1 MNFAKKTDNTTISQS
16 DYDKM
21 SSNKDK
27 MVNLTGDY
35 YDNNQDKKISEELI
49 RQLKSS
55 GKFEHGQLCEECN
68 DKLTTFGLEGL
79 KNQPISSICRKC
91 FTSSGLI
98 TGLEKRLGQGYPSIN
113 VNVNTNVKKTLN
125 LIDLNAIIGQPEIQM
140 KINDELKAQSIEEE
154 KEEKEEKEEEEIEK
168 EKEKESPFGEIYDD
182 DDDSSSD
189 FNSSQESVPEV
200 IPEVISAT
208 WRFFLELKIV
218 LLKYCIDNLYK
229 KLVSVIKNEKE
240 KEYIYITISLNRI
253 KLNLD
258 EANLL
263 LCKYVSN
270 QNDYNK
276 NIDSVRSQINI
287 MLQEEPQV
295 QSSDILY
302 STTAG
307 NVASAGF
314 GIQNFQQTP
323 TQNTETNRSKQIFE
337 ICCEYLKQLLST
349 VITNG
354 NNFDT
359 NTMLDFCKKSIL
371 LPNPENSE
379 FKIEYLTTINVLVDF
394 FNFYPRSL
402 FENRGNLSIEDIYH
416 IMSTNITG
424 ILTKFGLDKITRI
437 IRLNVNTP
445 FPSFLIFINNSDE
458 TKNVIIQK
466 AKQEI
471 GFVLDDLFVYLYTTL
486 YKGNTCYITDKE
498 LSVNTFPFS
507 IYSVKPLSMRLIDN
521 NNKKMDI
528 FFSTYINIKYNFN
541 GFKLLNDA
549 KIIQIC
555 DILDNKNLG
564 FLDSKT
570 NNAIKQDAKMIFGYY
585 KILTDRINE
594 NIEIYQLKQSTDF
607 KILVEDADIQREI
620 DLVIA
625 NGYKFDSYDKIETFL
640 YYIFYNRKTTRT
652 NVKYIDFLN
661 MIFSILEENGIS
673 AVGWGGAFNSKY
685 TAAFNLLQ
693 IFLLNNLNPKDLDWK
708 MFFYN
713 KNKLNENG
721 IQEEQYQMFF
731 TTILGFIENSLQ
743 VLNNNQPFAMPS
755 VKISYRN
762 NTEPYYECQI
772 LPNINFH
779 FRQSNANKFPVD
791 LNALTAGLNV
801 MFKSGVKC
809 ELPLAPVDMVIMPI
823 QYKYEDLREILVLD
837 KMTDMNPY
845 LDVLIDTHSDK
856 FINVK
861 YLNIKGYL
869 YDITDIF
876 KDPLQFKNREP
887 KIHKDILRYF
897 NALIICLIMDFNI
910 GREQM
915 ITYANQESS
924 SSSSSKESIMDFL
937 IKYYKKKYFDLLGI
951 ENDVIID
958 NIDAVI
964 KAEYD
969 NIHNNPM
976 AETSKFVELVDEMKN
991 LIKGIILQ
999 HNPSNNKPLCDE
1011 FPVINYPNKL
1021 TFPDT
1026 SNPLISDLYNLLKEK
1041 IGILISDFKS
1051 LGEPNGVK
1059 EFIKELLNYSRLGF
1073 TASENIID
1081 VLAEQL
1087 YSLYIRRKTLGDTV
1101 THGVRQKAGKRK
1113 SRKNRK
1119 ILKKNNK
1126 TRKYIREKLRK
1137 KGTKKII
1144 RSKKQKNTKSKKY

>member
-1 MNFAKKTDNTTISQS
+1 MNFAKKKDNTTISQS

-35 YDNNQDKKISEELI
+35 YDNNQDKQISEELI

-68 DKLTTFGLEGL
+68 DKLTKFGLEGL
-79 KNQPISSICRKC
+79 KNQPISSICKKC

-98 TGLEKRLGQGYPSIN
+98 TGLEKRLEQGYPSIN
-113 VNVNTNVKKTLN
+113 LNTNSNLNTKKTLN
-125 LIDLNAIIGQPEIQM
+125 LIDLNAIIGQPEIQI
-140 KINDELKAQSIEEE
+140 KINDELKAQSINDE
-154 KEEKEEKEEEEIEK
+154 KEEKEELINEK
-168 EKEKESPFGEIYDD
+168 KKESPFGEIYDD
-182 DDDSSSD
+182 DDDDDSSD
-189 FNSSQESVPEV
+189 FNSSQESISEV
-200 IPEVISAT
+200 TNPL
-208 WRFFLELKIV
+208 WCFFLELKIV
-218 LLKYCIDNLYK
+218 LLKYTIDNLYK

-276 NIDSVRSQINI
+276 NIDNVRLQIHN

-302 STTAG
+302 STTAA

-314 GIQNFQQTP
+314 GIQDFQQTP

-337 ICCEYLKQLLST
+337 ICCEYLKQLSYK
-349 VITNG
+349 VFTNG
-354 NNFDT
+354 NKFDT
-359 NTMLDFCKKSIL
+359 YTMLDFCKKSIL

-379 FKIEYLTTINVLVDF
+379 FKIEYLTTINVLLDF

-402 FENRGNLSIEDIYH
+402 FENGGNLSIEDIYH
-416 IMSTNITG
+416 IMSINITRT
-424 ILTKFGLDKITRI
+424 LTNFGLDNITRI

-458 TKNVIIQK
+458 TKNVTIQK

-471 GFVLDDLFVYLYTTL
+471 GFVIDDLFVYLYTKL

-541 GFKLLNDA
+541 GFKQLNDA

-564 FLDSKT
+564 FLDST
-570 NNAIKQDAKMIFGYY
+570 NIVVLKQEAKLIFGYY

-594 NIEIYQLKQSTDF
+594 NIEIYKLKQSTDF
-607 KILVEDADIQREI
+607 KILVEDSDIQQEI
-620 DLVIA
+620 DFVIA

-640 YYIFYNRKTTRT
+640 YYIFYNRKTSRT

-661 MIFSILEENGIS
+661 MIFSILEDNGIS

-693 IFLLNNLNPKDLDWK
+693 IFLLNNLSPKDLDWK

-721 IQEEQYQMFF
+721 IKEEQYQMFF

-801 MFKSGVKC
+801 MFTSGVKC

-837 KMTDMNPY
+837 KMTDMKPY
-845 LDVLIDTHSDK
+845 LDVLIDTYSDK

-910 GREQM
+910 SREEM
-915 ITYANQESS
+915 ITYANGSS
-924 SSSSSKESIMDFL
+924 SSSSSSSSYKESIMNFL
-937 IKYYKKKYFDLLGI
+937 IKYYKNKYFGILGI
-951 ENDVIID
+951 ENEGIID

-964 KAEYD
+964 KDEYD

-976 AETSKFVELVDEMKN
+976 AETLKFGELVDEMKN
-991 LIKGIILQ
+991 LIKEIILQ
-999 HNPSNNKPLCDE
+999 HNASNNKMLCYE

-1026 SNPLISDLYNLLKEK
+1026 SNPLISDLYNLLKAK
-1041 IGILISDFKS
+1041 IDILISDFKS

-1059 EFIKELLNYSRLGF
+1059 DFIRELLNYSSLGF
-1073 TASENIID
+1073 APSENIID

-1113 SRKNRK
+1113 SRKNRRV
-1119 ILKKNNK
+1119 LNKNNK
-1126 TRKYIREKLRK
+1126 TRKYIRRKLCK
-1137 KGTKKII
+1137 KSTKKII
-1144 RSKKQKNTKSKKY
+1144 RSKKQKNTKSKK